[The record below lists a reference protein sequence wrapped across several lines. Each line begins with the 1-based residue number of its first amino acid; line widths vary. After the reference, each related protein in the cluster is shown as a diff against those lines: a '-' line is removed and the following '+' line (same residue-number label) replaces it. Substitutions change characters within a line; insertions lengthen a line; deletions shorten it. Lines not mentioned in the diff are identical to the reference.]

1 MMSTELIT
9 ILLFASLVLLL
20 ITGLPL
26 AFSMGGVAALLVL
39 VLQGPQALSI
49 LASITYGVMDNFILM
64 AIPLFIFMG
73 LILERSG
80 VADDAYT
87 TMYKWIGSVKGG
99 LAIGTIIICTLFAAC
114 TGISGAATVT
124 MGVIALPA
132 MLKYNYHKSIAVGC
146 ISAGGALGILIPPS
160 VLMIVY
166 GMFSG
171 ESIGQL
177 YAGGVF
183 PGLLL
188 AALFITYIAI
198 RCFFQPHLG
207 PPIPPEERATW
218 KERLIA
224 LQSLI
229 LPMVLIVVVLGTIF
243 MGVCTA
249 TEAAAIGC
257 AGSLFCAAINRKL
270 RWKLLRDSCHGALRL
285 SCMVIWII
293 IGGSCFASLYTY
305 VGALEFIKEV
315 VAALPVSRYVVLVG
329 MQVSLF
335 VLGCLM
341 DPGGILMIT
350 IPVFVPVIKMLG
362 FDAVWFGV
370 LFIVNMEMAYLTPPF
385 GFNLFYMK
393 AIVPKTITMIDIYES
408 ILPFVALQAIALM
421 ACVLFPE
428 IILWLPQAL
437 FR

>member
-1 MMSTELIT
+1 MSTELIT
-9 ILLFASLVLLL
+9 FLLFAALVLLL

-26 AFSMGGVAALLVL
+26 AFAMGGVAALFVL
-39 VLQGPQALSI
+39 VLQGPYALSI
-49 LASITYGVMDNFILM
+49 LSSITYGVMDNFILT

-73 LILERSG
+73 LVLQRSG
-80 VADDAYT
+80 VADDAYAM
-87 TMYKWIGSVKGG
+87 MYKWIGGIRGG
-99 LAIGTIIICTLFAAC
+99 LAMGTVGVCTIFAAC

-132 MLKYNYHKSIAVGC
+132 MLRYSYHKSIAVGC

-166 GMFSG
+166 GIFSG

-188 AALFITYIAI
+188 ATLFIIYIAI
-198 RCFFQPHLG
+198 RCYFQGHLG

-218 KERLIA
+218 REKLI
-224 LQSLI
+224 SLRAVI
-229 LPMVLIVVVLGTIF
+229 LPMALIIIVLGTIF
-243 MGVCTA
+243 KGVCTP

-257 AGSLFCAAINRKL
+257 AGSLLCAAIYRKL
-270 RWKLLRDSCHGALRL
+270 NWTLLKESCYEGLRL
-285 SCMVIWII
+285 SCMVLWII

-305 VGALEFIKEV
+305 IGALEFIKGV
-315 VAALPVSRYVVLVG
+315 VGALPVSPYLVLAG
-329 MQVSLF
+329 MQFSLF
-335 VLGCLM
+335 ILGMLM
-341 DPGGILMIT
+341 DPGGIIMIT
-350 IPVFVPVIKMLG
+350 VPIFVPIIKMLG

-370 LFIVNMEMAYLTPPF
+370 LFIINMEMAYLTPPF

-393 AIVPKTITMIDIYES
+393 AIVPKTINMMDIYKS
-408 ILPFVALQAIALM
+408 IAPFVGLQAISLLL
-421 ACVLFPE
+421 CILYPE
-428 IILWLPQAL
+428 IILWFPQT
-437 FR
+437 FVR

>member
-9 ILLFASLVLLL
+9 FLLFASLVLLL

-26 AFSMGGVAALLVL
+26 AFSMGGVAALFVL
-39 VLQGPQALSI
+39 VLQGPYALSI
-49 LASITYGVMDNFILM
+49 LSSITYGVMDNFILT

-73 LILERSG
+73 LVLQRSG
-80 VADDAYT
+80 VADDAYAM
-87 TMYKWIGSVKGG
+87 MYKWIGGVRGG
-99 LAIGTIIICTLFAAC
+99 LAMGTVGVCTIFAAC

-132 MLKYNYHKSIAVGC
+132 MLRYNYHKSIAVGC

-166 GMFSG
+166 GIFSG

-177 YAGGVF
+177 YAGGVL

-188 AALFITYIAI
+188 ATLFIIYIGI
-198 RCFFQPHLG
+198 RCYFQLHLG

-218 KERLIA
+218 KERFI
-224 LQSLI
+224 SLRAVI
-229 LPMVLIVVVLGTIF
+229 LPMALILIVLGTIF
-243 MGVCTA
+243 KGVCTP

-257 AGSLFCAAINRKL
+257 AGSLLCAAIYRKL
-270 RWKLLRDSCHGALRL
+270 NWKLLKEACYEGLRL
-285 SCMVIWII
+285 SCMVLWII

-305 VGALEFIKEV
+305 IGALDFIKGV
-315 VAALPVSRYVVLVG
+315 VSALPVSPYLILVG
-329 MQVSLF
+329 MQFSLF
-335 VLGCLM
+335 ILGMLM
-341 DPGGILMIT
+341 DPGGIIMIT
-350 IPVFVPVIKMLG
+350 VPIFVPIIKMLG

-370 LFIVNMEMAYLTPPF
+370 LFIINMEMAYLTPPF

-393 AIVPKTITMIDIYES
+393 AIVPKTINMMDIYKS
-408 ILPFVALQAIALM
+408 IAPFVGLQAVSLLLCILY
-421 ACVLFPE
+421 PE
-428 IILWLPQAL
+428 IILWFPQT
-437 FR
+437 FIR

>member
-1 MMSTELIT
+1 MPTELIIT
-9 ILLFASLVLLL
+9 VLLFGSLILLL

-26 AFSMGGVAALLVL
+26 AFSMGSVAALFVL

-49 LASITYGVMDNFILM
+49 ISSITYGVMDNFILV

-73 LILERSG
+73 LVLQHSG
-80 VADDAYT
+80 VADDAYAM
-87 TMYKWIGSVKGG
+87 MYKWIGGIRGG
-99 LAIGTIIICTLFAAC
+99 LAMGTVIVCTIFAAC
-114 TGISGAATVT
+114 TGISGAATIT

-132 MLKYNYHKSIAVGC
+132 MLRYNYHKSIAVGC

-166 GMFSG
+166 GLFSG

-188 AALFITYIAI
+188 AILFILYIGI
-198 RCFFQPHLG
+198 RCYFQAHLG

-218 KERLIA
+218 REKIS
-224 LQSLI
+224 SLRAVI
-229 LPMVLIVVVLGTIF
+229 LPMGLILIVLGTIF
-243 MGVCTA
+243 AGVCTA

-257 AGSLFCAAINRKL
+257 AGSLLSAAIYRKL
-270 RWKLLRDSCHGALRL
+270 SWKLLKDACYDGLRL
-285 SCMVIWII
+285 SCMVLWII

-305 VGALEFIKEV
+305 VGALEFIQGV
-315 VAALPVSRYVVLVG
+315 VGALPVSPYLVIIG
-329 MQVSLF
+329 MQLGLI
-335 VLGCLM
+335 VLGMLM
-341 DPGGILMIT
+341 DPGGIIMIT
-350 IPVFVPVIKMLG
+350 VPIFVPIIKMLG

-370 LFIVNMEMAYLTPPF
+370 IFIINMEMAYLTPPF

-393 AIVPKTITMIDIYES
+393 AIVPKTINMMDIYKS
-408 ILPFVALQAIALM
+408 ILPFVSLQALSLVICM
-421 ACVLFPE
+421 LFPQMV
-428 IILWLPQAL
+428 LWLPQC
-437 FR
+437 FFG